1 VKTGQFQ
8 VKIPVADLKNL
19 KAGSY
24 VLVVETYLK
33 NEAPA
38 TEVTSL
44 VVF

>member
-1 VKTGQFQ
+1 MKTGQFQ
-8 VKIPVADLKNL
+8 VKIPVADLKSL

-24 VLVVETYLK
+24 TLVIETYLK

-38 TEVTSL
+38 TEVTTI